1 MSSGLRIMA
10 VSVCCVLVVAGCA
23 RIPPGIDPGPAL
35 PASAAPAPA
44 ASAVPSVP
52 VPVPV
57 PSAQGP
63 AAQEPAPTASETPA
77 GQPDHPGWVTRG
89 HALADRR
96 TAPGHGEPRGP
107 NTTDR
112 VVLTYDDC
120 PKSKESF
127 TETVLG
133 AEQLGVRLV
142 LFPLGT
148 CVKKGTVDIAFAH
161 QHGMFVFGHSV
172 THPQFTKLSDA
183 AIRAQLRP
191 PAVQGA
197 WMRPPYGAADARVKA
212 VIAAAGVHLWQWSLD
227 TEDWLK
233 KPADQVVEEVS
244 TEAQPGDTVLM
255 HLQWNGF
262 STEAIAR
269 MKAGLAARGVAL
281 CRNTGPVDEATPFS
295 C

>member
-1 MSSGLRIMA
+1 MSSGLRALA
-10 VSVCCVLVVAGCA
+10 VTVCAALALAGCA
-23 RIPPGIDPGPAL
+23 RTQPGVDPAPPAMA
-35 PASAAPAPA
+35 PASTPAEQPT
-44 ASAVPSVP
+44 
-52 VPVPV
+52 
-57 PSAQGP
+57 
-63 AAQEPAPTASETPA
+63 APTASETPA
-77 GQPDHPGWVTRG
+77 APPAHPGWVTRG

-96 TAPGHGEPRGP
+96 TSPGHGEPRGP
-107 NTTDR
+107 NNSDR

-120 PKSKESF
+120 PTSKQAF

-148 CVKKGTVDIAFAH
+148 CVKKGTVDVAFAH

-172 THPQFTKLSDA
+172 NHPQFTKLSDA

-197 WMRPPYGAADARVKA
+197 WMRPPYGAADARVKQ
-212 VIAAAGVHLWQWSLD
+212 VIAATGVHLWQWSLD

-233 KPADQVVEEVS
+233 KPADQVVDEVS

-255 HLQWNGF
+255 HLQWHGF
-262 STEAIAR
+262 STDAITR
-269 MKAGLAARGVAL
+269 MKAGLAARGIEL
-281 CRNTGPVDEATPFS
+281 CRNTGPVEQATAFS